1 MSYASITQ
9 LAEHLQIAD
18 ALDDDVL
25 ELALQAAERQVE
37 EWCRR
42 DFTPVDPDEDPAETR
57 LYRTYGTYI
66 WIDDVVAVD
75 TVEVDSGG
83 GFVTVDTFDLEPF
96 NNLQHGKPY
105 QQITFD
111 RDLAGKFKVTGWF
124 GWPSTPDAVVQAVVL
139 QAARLAQRRNAQF
152 GVATVPG
159 LDGSGMRLLAKLDAD
174 VELLLAPYRKNPVLV

>member
-1 MSYASITQ
+1 MSYASLTQ

-42 DFTPVDPDEDPAETR
+42 TFVPVDADSDTATER
-57 LYRTYGTYI
+57 LYRNYGTSL

-83 GFVTVDTFDLEPF
+83 GYVTIDTYDLEPF
-96 NNLQHGKPY
+96 NNVAHGKPY
-105 QQITFD
+105 QQVTFD
-111 RDLAGKFKVTGWF
+111 REWSGKFKITGWF

-159 LDGSGMRLLAKLDAD
+159 LDGTGMRLLAKLDAD